1 LPACGPGVLPGTN
14 GYRNPL
20 LRAVA
25 REFAAPSN
33 LSRNSQ
39 VIKMPWKIF
48 VLLAIVLFLGGCAS
62 GPPPGSDGMTF
73 QEFQSEYTTDNDT
86 GDLNQQ
92 ILSRAVAT
100 GLDDSVYRLG
110 PGDEVSMK
118 VFGVDELSGDF
129 RIDGMGQ
136 VSLPLIGD
144 MALSGYSLSEA
155 EEVLAERY
163 GAKYLRNPQVNLSV
177 VEFRSQQFTAIGAL
191 AQPRIYAT
199 ERKVSLIEALAMAGG
214 LAGNAGETVY
224 LTDRVRDAQDGTL
237 KVRNLV
243 INIEDLMQGGADTN
257 VVLGESAV
265 INVPVA
271 GSFFVEGAV
280 ERPGVYTQA
289 GDITVL
295 KAITMAGGLKFEAN
309 RSRLN
314 VLRRNPETNQWDQ
327 ETVAM
332 NDIRESPLADVT
344 LRDGDI
350 VMVESGPLRTAWVG
364 AWEGLRRLVMVG
376 YRPISP

>member
-1 LPACGPGVLPGTN
+1 
-14 GYRNPL
+14 
-20 LRAVA
+20 
-25 REFAAPSN
+25 
-33 LSRNSQ
+33 
-39 VIKMPWKIF
+39 MPWKIF
-48 VLLAIVLFLGGCAS
+48 VLLAIVLFLVGCAS

-86 GDLNQQ
+86 SDLNQQ

-191 AQPRIYAT
+191 ARPRIYAT

-280 ERPGVYTQA
+280 EKPGVYTQA

>member
-1 LPACGPGVLPGTN
+1 MT
-14 GYRNPL
+14 
-20 LRAVA
+20 
-25 REFAAPSN
+25 
-33 LSRNSQ
+33 
-39 VIKMPWKIF
+39 WKIS
-48 VLLAIVLFLGGCAS
+48 VLVAATLLFAGCAS
-62 GPPPGSDGMTF
+62 GPPRGGDGMTF
-73 QEFQSEYTTDNDT
+73 EDFQNEYTTENET
-86 GDLNQQ
+86 SNLNQQ
-92 ILSRAVAT
+92 ILSRAVST

-110 PGDEVSMK
+110 PGDEISMK
-118 VFGVDELSGDF
+118 VFGVEELSGDY
-129 RIDGMGQ
+129 RINGMGR

-144 MALSGYSLSEA
+144 LALSGYSLSEA
-155 EEVLAERY
+155 ENVLAERY
-163 GAKYLRNPQVNLSV
+163 AAKYLRNPQVNLSV

-199 ERKVSLIEALAMAGG
+199 QRKVSLIEALAMAGG
-214 LAGNAGETVY
+214 LASNAGETVY

-243 INIEDLMQGGADTN
+243 INIEDLTRGGAETN

-265 INVPVA
+265 INVPEA

-280 ERPGVYTQA
+280 ERPGVYTQS
-289 GDITVL
+289 GEITVL

-314 VLRRNPETNQWDQ
+314 VLRRNAQTNEWNQ

-332 NDIRESPLADVT
+332 NEIRESPLSDIK

-350 VMVESGPLRTAWVG
+350 VMVESGPIRTAWVG

-376 YRPISP
+376 YRPIQ

>member
-1 LPACGPGVLPGTN
+1 MTGM
-14 GYRNPL
+14 
-20 LRAVA
+20 
-25 REFAAPSN
+25 S
-33 LSRNSQ
+33 
-39 VIKMPWKIF
+39 WKISL
-48 VLLAIVLFLGGCAS
+48 VLATALLLAGCAG
-62 GPPPGSDGMTF
+62 GPPPNADGMTF
-73 QEFQSEYTTDNDT
+73 EEFQNEYSTDNDT
-86 GDLNQQ
+86 SDLNQQ

-110 PGDEVSMK
+110 PGDEISMK
-118 VFGVDELSGDF
+118 VFGVDELSGDY
-129 RIDGMGQ
+129 RIDGMGR
-136 VSLPLIGD
+136 VSLPLIGEL
-144 MALSGYSLSEA
+144 ALSGYSLSEA
-155 EEVLAERY
+155 EEVLAARY
-163 GAKYLRNPQVNLSV
+163 GAKYLRNPQVTLSV

-199 ERKVSLIEALAMAGG
+199 QRKVSLVEALAMAGG
-214 LAGNAGETVY
+214 LATNAGETVY
-224 LTDRVRDAQDGTL
+224 LTDRVRDAEDGTL

-265 INVPVA
+265 INVPEA

-280 ERPGVYTQA
+280 ERPGVYTQS
-289 GDITVL
+289 GEITVL

-309 RSRLN
+309 RSKLN
-314 VLRRNPETNQWDQ
+314 VLRRNPQTNQWSQ

-332 NDIRESPLADVT
+332 NEIRESPLADIK

-350 VMVESGPLRTAWVG
+350 VMVESGPFRTAWVG

-376 YRPISP
+376 YRPIGR